1 MKLQLSQVCEIDNSD
16 YIQVNTVIAVI
27 IINYVN

>member
-1 MKLQLSQVCEIDNSD
+1 MKLHLSQVCEIVSSD
-16 YIQVNTVIAVI
+16 YIQASIAVI